1 MELANPEAG
10 VGSPSLE
17 FYRQVI
23 AVLQRAGVPCLVG
36 GAYAFALQTRV
47 ERLTKDLDLFVRPA
61 DVERAIAAARAAGF
75 RAAVSSPHWLAKIES
90 DQGFIDVIFSS
101 GNGIATVDDEWFE
114 HAREEQ
120 VLGITVPVCPPEET
134 IWSKAFVMERSRF
147 DGADVAHLLLARADS
162 LDWERLVRRF
172 DAHWR
177 VLLAHLVLFGFIF
190 PTERSRVPRG
200 VLDDLLARLAA
211 EMAGAPLTDKVCRG
225 TLLSWQEY
233 LIDLQDGGFRDARL
247 KPDGP
252 LTARQI
258 ELWTERPK

>member
-10 VGSPSLE
+10 AGSPAQE

-23 AVLQRAGVPCLVG
+23 ATLQRAGVPCLVG
-36 GAYAFALQTRV
+36 GAYSFALQTRV

-61 DVERAIAAARAAGF
+61 DVERAMTAARTAGF

-90 DQGFIDVIFSS
+90 DAGFIDVIFSS
-101 GNGIATVDDEWFE
+101 GNGIATVDDDWFA

-120 VLGITVPVCPPEET
+120 VLGITMQVCPPEET
-134 IWSKAFVMERSRF
+134 IWSKSFVMERTRF

-177 VLLAHLVLFGFIF
+177 VLLAHLVLFGFIY
-190 PTERSRVPRG
+190 PTERGRIPRA
-200 VLDDLLARLAA
+200 VLDGLLARLA
-211 EMAGAPLTDKVCRG
+211 EEAGGPPPADKVCRG
-225 TLLSWQEY
+225 TLLSWHEY
-233 LIDLQDGGFRDARL
+233 LIDLEHGGFRDARL
-247 KPDGP
+247 QPDGP
-252 LTARQI
+252 LTAEQI
-258 ELWTERPK
+258 ALWTERPK